1 VVLHLNKKIIFT
13 ALVVAVLV
21 AVFSVP
27 QTNAK
32 AHTVAVKKHA
42 VEKQIVATLDK
53 IKILQTEPI
62 VENKTK
68 PKSEI
73 HFSLKATGY
82 NSLESQTDSTPFVT
96 ATGAKTKFGVIAV
109 SRDLLSDDIPYG
121 SLVKIKDLGNYYNGR
136 GAGRFQDI
144 LDKQGYFIVE
154 DTMHERKR
162 QQIDVWFPKKSDAIR
177 WGIRQVELEVVR
189 YGRNGPFLS
198 KAVNSRN
205 YAVD

>member
-1 VVLHLNKKIIFT
+1 MVLHLNKKIIFT
-13 ALVVAVLV
+13 ALVVSVLV
-21 AVFSVP
+21 AVFSTP
-27 QTNAK
+27 QTSAK
-32 AHTVAVKKHA
+32 AHSVTDKKKSD
-42 VEKQIVATLDK
+42 ETEIVATVDK
-53 IKILQTEPI
+53 IKILQTESV
-62 VENKTK
+62 VENEAAN
-68 PKSEI
+68 KSEI
-73 HFSLKATGY
+73 RFSLKATGY
-82 NSLESQTDSTPFVT
+82 NSLESQTDSTPEIT

-144 LDKQGYFIVE
+144 LDDQGYFIVE
-154 DTMHERKR
+154 DTMHQRKR
-162 QQIDVWFPKKSDAIR
+162 QQIDVWFPKKSQALR

-198 KAVNSRN
+198 KTINDKN